1 MPGWRGR
8 TGLDLVD
15 GEGGRQALPG
25 EGGAGRVS
33 GGAAPRVKG
42 GAGQYGAGK
51 KAGREAPER
60 FDSLDKLCLCCTMST
75 KRAWGTLHPFLETGE
90 IMGRPVANA
99 GFMRALLRADPFP
112 EYHFF
117 LPGLDVVKA
126 TEACL
131 REEFPVIAARNG
143 FRVSTRNDLAW
154 MLARKPYHCFHLSD
168 SVTDQPHVARLRNAY
183 APVLFPVT
191 GVTHSLSY
199 ARYPARFLAHLW
211 PGTTARDA
219 VVATST
225 AGQAVVLR
233 MFEHLRRAYGLDE
246 ETYPAPHVERIPLG
260 VDADFLNAA
269 SGAVRSQAGA
279 PPGSQAGSQPGPLR
293 GSECQTALRADM
305 RQMLGVDA
313 EPVLLVFARIA
324 HYSKMDLLPL
334 LRALQ
339 RAEGLGLARGGFL
352 LVVAGFVKSG
362 DDTPARITG
371 LAERLGIRIRVM
383 PSPSDTER
391 AALFAAADVFVSPVD
406 NMQET
411 FGLTLVEAGAAGL
424 PAVVS
429 DYDGYRDIVVHG
441 ETGFTVPTLA
451 PVATPDVD
459 MLAPVFFDSQ
469 YHLLLA
475 QQTVVEVP
483 ALADALARLATDAA
497 LRARM
502 GAAARARVLA
512 EFTWDGVVARWL
524 DLWEALWRQP
534 APFQGGGHGAG
545 RALGVSAGD
554 DAGPSA
560 DSVAGPRAEH
570 DAGPKGGEDA
580 DSDALRELREAAH
593 PLHMPY
599 ADVFGAYPTAQLDRD
614 MVLGWTRA
622 GEAVYRKQE
631 FPVFYTG
638 VERLVP
644 PRLLQRLLFAARRS
658 APVGQLLDMLV
669 GEGMAREAAS
679 FLMLWALKQ
688 DLLER
693 ARPASGSAKAADHL
707 AQTPSGEIPA
717 AGMTHD
723 GGEGA

>member
-1 MPGWRGR
+1 
-8 TGLDLVD
+8 
-15 GEGGRQALPG
+15 
-25 EGGAGRVS
+25 
-33 GGAAPRVKG
+33 
-42 GAGQYGAGK
+42 
-51 KAGREAPER
+51 
-60 FDSLDKLCLCCTMST
+60 MST
-75 KRAWGTLHPFLETGE
+75 KRAWGTLHPFLETGD

-99 GFMRALLRADPFP
+99 GFLRALLRADPFP

-117 LPGLDVVKA
+117 LPGLDVAKA
-126 TEACL
+126 TEARL
-131 REEFPVIAARNG
+131 REEFPAIASRNG

-269 SGAVRSQAGA
+269 SGAASGVASGAEGGPPGQAG
-279 PPGSQAGSQPGPLR
+279 
-293 GSECQTALRADM
+293 LRADM
-305 RQMLGVDA
+305 RQRLGVTG

-339 RAEGLGLARGGFL
+339 RAEGLGLPRGGYL
-352 LVVAGFVKSG
+352 LVVAGFVKPG
-362 DDTPARITG
+362 DDTPARISE
-371 LAERLGIRIRVM
+371 LAGRLGIRIRVV
-383 PSPSDTER
+383 PSPSDAER

-411 FGLTLVEAGAAGL
+411 FGLSLVEAGAAGL
-424 PAVVS
+424 PSVVS
-429 DYDGYRDIVVHG
+429 DYDGYRDIVAHG
-441 ETGFTVPTLA
+441 ETGLTVPTLA
-451 PVATPDVD
+451 PQATPDVD

-475 QQTVVEVP
+475 QQTVVDVP
-483 ALADALARLATDAA
+483 ALADALARLATDAD

-512 EFTWDGVVARWL
+512 EFTWDGVAARWL

-534 APFQGGGHGAG
+534 APFQAVGHGGYVAA
-545 RALGVSAGD
+545 RAD
-554 DAGPSA
+554 DGTAGP
-560 DSVAGPRAEH
+560 DGDT
-570 DAGPKGGEDA
+570 DA
-580 DSDALRELREAAH
+580 DALRELREAVH

-599 ADVFGAYPTAQLDRD
+599 GGVFGAYPTALLDHD
-614 MVLGWTRA
+614 MTMRWTRA

-631 FPVFYTG
+631 FPVLYTG

-644 PRLLQRLLFAARRS
+644 PARLQRMLFAARR
-658 APVGQLLDMLV
+658 PVPAGQLLDLLA
-669 GEGMAREAAS
+669 GEGMAREAAT
-679 FLMLWALKQ
+679 FLLLWALKQ

-693 ARPASGSAKAADHL
+693 AQPAQAAEPTEP
-707 AQTPSGEIPA
+707 AQPA
-717 AGMTHD
+717 QPGKPHG
-723 GGEGA
+723 GGEGE

>member
-1 MPGWRGR
+1 
-8 TGLDLVD
+8 
-15 GEGGRQALPG
+15 
-25 EGGAGRVS
+25 
-33 GGAAPRVKG
+33 
-42 GAGQYGAGK
+42 
-51 KAGREAPER
+51 
-60 FDSLDKLCLCCTMST
+60 MST
-75 KRAWGTLHPFLETGE
+75 KRAWGTLHPFLESGE

-117 LPGLDVVKA
+117 LPGLDVAKT
-126 TEACL
+126 TETRL
-131 REEFPVIAARNG
+131 REEFPAIVARNG

-168 SVTDQPHVARLRNAY
+168 SVTDQPHVARLRNAH

-199 ARYPARFLAHLW
+199 ARYPSRFLAHLW

-225 AGQAVVLR
+225 AGQGVVLR
-233 MFEHLRRAYGLDE
+233 MFEQLRRAYGLDE
-246 ETYPAPHVERIPLG
+246 EAYPAPHVERIPLG
-260 VDADFLNAA
+260 VDAVVLNAA
-269 SGAVRSQAGA
+269 SGALHPQGGRQGGA
-279 PPGSQAGSQPGPLR
+279 
-293 GSECQTALRADM
+293 ALRAGM
-305 RQMLGVDA
+305 RQRLGVDA

-339 RAEGLGLARGGFL
+339 RAEGLGLAHGGYL
-352 LVVAGFVKSG
+352 LVVAGFVKPG
-362 DDTPARITG
+362 DDTPARISE
-371 LAERLGIRIRVM
+371 LAERLGIRIRVV
-383 PSPSDTER
+383 PSPSDAER

-441 ETGFTVPTLA
+441 ETGFTVPTMA
-451 PVATPDVD
+451 PVATPGVD

-475 QQTVVEVP
+475 QQTVVDVP
-483 ALADALARLATDAA
+483 ALAEAVARLATNAD

-502 GAAARARVLA
+502 GAAARVRVLA
-512 EFTWDGVVARWL
+512 EFTWDSVVARWL

-534 APFQGGGHGAG
+534 APGGHAGYVTGA
-545 RALGVSAGD
+545 S
-554 DAGPSA
+554 DADTACSGA
-560 DSVAGPRAEH
+560 VAGAEC
-570 DAGPKGGEDA
+570 GGDA
-580 DSDALRELREAAH
+580 DADALRDLREAAH
-593 PLHMPY
+593 PLHMSY
-599 ADVFGAYPTAQLDRD
+599 GEVFGGYPTAQLDRT
-614 MVLGWTRA
+614 MELSWTRA

-631 FPVFYTG
+631 FPVLYTG

-644 PRLLQRLLFAARRS
+644 PMLLQRLLFAARR
-658 APVGQLLDMLV
+658 PVTAGRLLDVLT
-669 GEGMAREAAS
+669 GDGMDGEAAG
-679 FLMLWALKQ
+679 FLLLWALKQ

-693 ARPASGSAKAADHL
+693 VRPAFGTAEAVGPVAQAGPASARQEGAVAAG
-707 AQTPSGEIPA
+707 AGQAPAGAIPA
-717 AGMTHD
+717 TTMPRG
-723 GGEGA
+723 GGEGV

>member
-1 MPGWRGR
+1 
-8 TGLDLVD
+8 
-15 GEGGRQALPG
+15 
-25 EGGAGRVS
+25 
-33 GGAAPRVKG
+33 
-42 GAGQYGAGK
+42 
-51 KAGREAPER
+51 
-60 FDSLDKLCLCCTMST
+60 MST

-117 LPGLDVVKA
+117 LPGQDVA
-126 TEACL
+126 RTTDARL
-131 REEFPVIAARNG
+131 REEFPAIAARGG
-143 FRVSTRNDLAW
+143 FRVSTRNDLVR
-154 MLARKPYHCFHLSD
+154 MLARTPYHCFHLSD
-168 SVTDQPHVARLRNAY
+168 SVTDQPHLARLRNAH

-233 MFEHLRRAYGLDE
+233 LFEHLRRAYGLDE
-246 ETYPAPHVERIPLG
+246 EAYPAPHVERIPLG

-269 SGAVRSQAGA
+269 SGAAQPQGGA
-279 PPGSQAGSQPGPLR
+279 AQ
-293 GSECQTALRADM
+293 RADM
-305 RQMLGVDA
+305 RQRLGVAD

-339 RAEGLGLARGGFL
+339 RAEGLGLVRGGCL
-352 LVVAGFVKSG
+352 LVVAGFVKPG
-362 DDTPARITG
+362 DDTPARITE
-371 LAERLGIRIRVM
+371 LAGRLGIRIRVV
-383 PSPSDTER
+383 PSPSDAER

-441 ETGFTVPTLA
+441 ETGLTVPTLA
-451 PVATPDVD
+451 PLTTPDVD

-475 QQTVVEVP
+475 QQTVVDVP
-483 ALADALARLATDAA
+483 ALADALARLATDAG

-512 EFTWDGVVARWL
+512 EFTWDGVAARWL

-534 APFQGGGHGAG
+534 APGGHAGYVAGAQDADTG
-545 RALGVSAGD
+545 CSGADACAECGD
-554 DAGPSA
+554 DT
-560 DSVAGPRAEH
+560 
-570 DAGPKGGEDA
+570 DA
-580 DSDALRELREAAH
+580 DALRELREAVH

-599 ADVFGAYPTAQLDRD
+599 GEVFGGYPTAQLDGA
-614 MVLGWTRA
+614 MVLRWTRA

-631 FPVFYTG
+631 FPVLYTG

-644 PRLLQRLLFAARRS
+644 PARLQRLLFAARR
-658 APVGQLLDMLV
+658 PVAAGRLLDVLTE
-669 GEGMAREAAS
+669 EGMAREAAS
-679 FLMLWALKQ
+679 FLLLWALKQ

-693 ARPASGSAKAADHL
+693 TWPASGP
-707 AQTPSGEIPA
+707 AQARGPSGQAGQA
-717 AGMTHD
+717 ASVDNASTATPQG

>member
-1 MPGWRGR
+1 
-8 TGLDLVD
+8 
-15 GEGGRQALPG
+15 
-25 EGGAGRVS
+25 
-33 GGAAPRVKG
+33 
-42 GAGQYGAGK
+42 
-51 KAGREAPER
+51 
-60 FDSLDKLCLCCTMST
+60 MST
-75 KRAWGTLHPFLETGE
+75 KRAWGTLHPFLESGD

-99 GFMRALLRADPFP
+99 GFLRALLRADPFP

-117 LPGLDVVKA
+117 LPGLDVAKA
-126 TEACL
+126 TEARL
-131 REEFPVIAARNG
+131 REEFPAIVSRNG

-168 SVTDQPHVARLRNAY
+168 SVTDQPHVARLRNAH

-233 MFEHLRRAYGLDE
+233 LFEHLRRAYGLDE

-260 VDADFLNAA
+260 VDADFLNAVSGVA
-269 SGAVRSQAGA
+269 SGGTAGA
-279 PPGSQAGSQPGPLR
+279 APAGGGAAAQA
-293 GSECQTALRADM
+293 ALRADM
-305 RQMLGVDA
+305 RQRLGVTD

-339 RAEGLGLARGGFL
+339 RAEGLGLARGGYL
-352 LVVAGFVKSG
+352 LVVAGFVKPG
-362 DDTPARITG
+362 DDTSARISE
-371 LAERLGIRIRVM
+371 LAGRLGIRIRVVE
-383 PSPSDTER
+383 SPSDAER

-411 FGLTLVEAGAAGL
+411 FGLSLVEAGAAGL

-441 ETGFTVPTLA
+441 ETGLTVPTLA
-451 PVATPDVD
+451 PSATPDVD

-475 QQTVVEVP
+475 QQTVVDVP
-483 ALADALARLATDAA
+483 ALADALARLATDAD

-512 EFTWDGVVARWL
+512 EFTWDGVAARWL

-534 APFQGGGHGAG
+534 APGGQGDYVSGGPDDGAAGPGGGT
-545 RALGVSAGD
+545 
-554 DAGPSA
+554 DA
-560 DSVAGPRAEH
+560 
-570 DAGPKGGEDA
+570 
-580 DSDALRELREAAH
+580 DALRELREAVH

-599 ADVFGAYPTAQLDRD
+599 AGVFGAYPTALLDRD
-614 MVLGWTRA
+614 LMLRWTRA

-631 FPVFYTG
+631 FPVLYTG

-644 PRLLQRLLFAARRS
+644 PARLQRMLFAARRP
-658 APVGQLLDMLV
+658 APAGQLLDLLT
-669 GEGMAREAAS
+669 GEGMAREAAA
-679 FLMLWALKQ
+679 FLVLWALKQ

-693 ARPASGSAKAADHL
+693 ERPPQPVHPTQPDRPH
-707 AQTPSGEIPA
+707 
-717 AGMTHD
+717 
-723 GGEGA
+723 GGEEGA

>member
-1 MPGWRGR
+1 
-8 TGLDLVD
+8 
-15 GEGGRQALPG
+15 
-25 EGGAGRVS
+25 
-33 GGAAPRVKG
+33 
-42 GAGQYGAGK
+42 
-51 KAGREAPER
+51 
-60 FDSLDKLCLCCTMST
+60 MST
-75 KRAWGTLHPFLETGE
+75 KRAWGTLHPFLESGE

-117 LPGLDVVKA
+117 LPGLDVAKA
-126 TEACL
+126 TETRL
-131 REEFPVIAARNG
+131 REEFPAIVSRNG

-154 MLARKPYHCFHLSD
+154 MLARKSYHCFHLSD
-168 SVTDQPHVARLRNAY
+168 SVTDQPHVARLRNAH

-199 ARYPARFLAHLW
+199 ARYPSRFLAHLW

-225 AGQAVVLR
+225 AGQGVVLR
-233 MFEHLRRAYGLDE
+233 LFEQLRRAYGLDE
-246 ETYPAPHVERIPLG
+246 EAYPAPHVERIPLG
-260 VDADFLNAA
+260 VDADVLNVA
-269 SGAVRSQAGA
+269 SGAVLPQG
-279 PPGSQAGSQPGPLR
+279 GQQDGPVTR
-293 GSECQTALRADM
+293 AALRAGM
-305 RQMLGVDA
+305 RQRLGVDA

-339 RAEGLGLARGGFL
+339 RAEGLGLARGGYL
-352 LVVAGFVKSG
+352 LAVAGFVKPG
-362 DDTPARITG
+362 DDTPARITE
-371 LAERLGIRIRVM
+371 LAGRLGIRIRVV
-383 PSPSDTER
+383 PSPSDAER
-391 AALFAAADVFVSPVD
+391 TALFAAADVFVSPVD

-451 PVATPDVD
+451 PVATPGVD

-475 QQTVVEVP
+475 QQTVVDVP
-483 ALADALARLATDAA
+483 ALAEALARLGTDAA

-534 APFQGGGHGAG
+534 APGGHAGYVGSAPDADTASSGPTSSGPDACVEYGGGT
-545 RALGVSAGD
+545 
-554 DAGPSA
+554 DAGT
-560 DSVAGPRAEH
+560 
-570 DAGPKGGEDA
+570 
-580 DSDALRELREAAH
+580 LRELREAVH
-593 PLHMPY
+593 PLHMAY
-599 ADVFGAYPTAQLDRD
+599 GEVFGGYPSAQLDRA
-614 MVLGWTRA
+614 LELRWTRA

-631 FPVFYTG
+631 FPVLYAG
-638 VERLVP
+638 VEAHVP
-644 PRLLQRLLFAARRS
+644 PARLQRLLFAARR
-658 APVGQLLDMLV
+658 PVATGQLLDGLT
-669 GEGMAREAAS
+669 GDGMDGEAAG
-679 FLMLWALKQ
+679 FLLLWALKQ

-693 ARPASGSAKAADHL
+693 VRPASGTVEAL
-707 AQTPSGEIPA
+707 GPFAQAGQDDAGREEAGHEDAGQAPSGAIPA
-717 AGMTHD
+717 TAMPHG
-723 GGEGA
+723 GGEDA

>member
-1 MPGWRGR
+1 MLRGVRGWRGR
-8 TGLDLVD
+8 IGAT
-15 GEGGRQALPG
+15 AASFA
-25 EGGAGRVS
+25 GAGLKLVGNGPSVGRTVC
-33 GGAAPRVKG
+33 
-42 GAGQYGAGK
+42 GAGPWRGACGNGQ
-51 KAGREAPER
+51 ARGWAEPGRKVGSGPHRR
-60 FDSLDKLCLCCTMST
+60 FDSHDKLCLCCTMST
-75 KRAWGTLHPFLETGE
+75 KRAWGTLHPFLESGE

-117 LPGLDVVKA
+117 LPGVDVA
-126 TEACL
+126 RTTEARL
-131 REEFPVIAARNG
+131 REEFPAIVARNG

-168 SVTDQPHVARLRNAY
+168 SVTDQPHLARLRNAH

-225 AGQAVVLR
+225 AGQEVVLR
-233 MFEHLRRAYGLDE
+233 LFEHLRRAYGLDE
-246 ETYPAPHVERIPLG
+246 EAYPAPHVERIPLG
-260 VDADFLNAA
+260 VDADFLNVA
-269 SGAVRSQAGA
+269 SGVANQQDGLAAQA
-279 PPGSQAGSQPGPLR
+279 
-293 GSECQTALRADM
+293 ALRADM
-305 RQMLGVDA
+305 RQRLGVDA

-339 RAEGLGLARGGFL
+339 RAEGLGVPRGGYL
-352 LVVAGFVKSG
+352 LAVAGFVKPG
-362 DDTPARITG
+362 DDTPARITE
-371 LAERLGIRIRVM
+371 LAGRLGIRIRVV
-383 PSPSDTER
+383 PSPSDAER

-429 DYDGYRDIVVHG
+429 DYDGYRDIVAHG

-451 PVATPDVD
+451 PLGTPDVD

-475 QQTVVEVP
+475 QQTVVDVP
-483 ALADALARLATDAA
+483 ALADALARLATDAQ

-534 APFQGGGHGAG
+534 APFRADGHGERVTGKPGDGASRSTPG
-545 RALGVSAGD
+545 AEPYAEPAGD
-554 DAGPSA
+554 ADA
-560 DSVAGPRAEH
+560 
-570 DAGPKGGEDA
+570 
-580 DSDALRELREAAH
+580 DALRELREAVH

-599 ADVFGAYPTAQLDRD
+599 GEVFGGYPTAQFDRA
-614 MVLGWTRA
+614 MAVRWTRA

-631 FPVFYTG
+631 FPVLYTG
-638 VERLVP
+638 VERQVP
-644 PRLLQRLLFAARRS
+644 PARLQRLLFAARH
-658 APVGQLLDMLV
+658 PVAAGQLLDVLT
-669 GEGMAREAAS
+669 GEGMDDEAAG
-679 FLMLWALKQ
+679 FLLLWALKQ

-693 ARPASGSAKAADHL
+693 VRPVSGTAEDSGPL
-707 AQTPSGEIPA
+707 AQAPSGETPA
-717 AGMTHD
+717 PATHNG
-723 GGEGA
+723 GGEGT

>member
-1 MPGWRGR
+1 
-8 TGLDLVD
+8 
-15 GEGGRQALPG
+15 
-25 EGGAGRVS
+25 
-33 GGAAPRVKG
+33 
-42 GAGQYGAGK
+42 
-51 KAGREAPER
+51 
-60 FDSLDKLCLCCTMST
+60 MST
-75 KRAWGTLHPFLETGE
+75 KRAWGTLHPFLESGE

-99 GFMRALLRADPFP
+99 GFMRALLRADPFS

-117 LPGLDVVKA
+117 LPGLDVARA
-126 TEACL
+126 TGVRL
-131 REEFPVIAARNG
+131 GEEFPAIAARNG
-143 FRVSTRNDLAW
+143 FRVATRHDLVR
-154 MLARKPYHCFHLSD
+154 MLARTPYHCFHLSD

-199 ARYPARFLAHLW
+199 ARYPSRFLAHLW

-225 AGQAVVLR
+225 AGQSVVLR

-260 VDADFLNAA
+260 VDADFAGGA
-269 SGAVRSQAGA
+269 SGAAPDGA
-279 PPGSQAGSQPGPLR
+279 PVTQA
-293 GSECQTALRADM
+293 ALRADM
-305 RQMLGVDA
+305 RQRLGVDA

-339 RAEGLGLARGGFL
+339 RAEGLGLARGGYL
-352 LVVAGFVKSG
+352 LAVAGFVKPG
-362 DDTPARITG
+362 DDTPARITD
-371 LAERLGIRIRVM
+371 LAGRLGIRIRVVA
-383 PSPSDTER
+383 SPSDAER

-469 YHLLLA
+469 YHLHLA

-483 ALADALARLATDAA
+483 ALADALARLATDAD

-502 GAAARARVLA
+502 GAAARARVRA

-534 APFQGGGHGAG
+534 APFQAAGHGEG
-545 RALGVSAGD
+545 RAFGFGTGD
-554 DAGPSA
+554 DAGTSA
-560 DSVAGPRAEH
+560 GSEAGP
-570 DAGPKGGEDA
+570 DAGPKAVA
-580 DSDALRELREAAH
+580 DVGADALSDLREAVH

-599 ADVFGAYPTAQLDRD
+599 GEVFGGYPTAQLDGAMELR
-614 MVLGWTRA
+614 WTRV
-622 GEAVYRKQE
+622 GEAVYRKRE
-631 FPVFYTG
+631 FPVLYTG
-638 VERLVP
+638 VEALVP
-644 PRLLQRLLFAARRS
+644 PARLQRLLFAARRP
-658 APVGQLLDMLV
+658 ALAGQLLDMLT
-669 GEGMAREAAS
+669 GEGMACEAAT
-679 FLMLWALKQ
+679 FLLLWALKQ

-693 ARPASGSAKAADHL
+693 WASPKQERPPQQERPTQL
-707 AQTPSGEIPA
+707 AMPHG
-717 AGMTHD
+717 

>member
-1 MPGWRGR
+1 
-8 TGLDLVD
+8 
-15 GEGGRQALPG
+15 
-25 EGGAGRVS
+25 
-33 GGAAPRVKG
+33 
-42 GAGQYGAGK
+42 
-51 KAGREAPER
+51 
-60 FDSLDKLCLCCTMST
+60 MST

-117 LPGLDVVKA
+117 LPGLDVAKA
-126 TEACL
+126 TETRL
-131 REEFPVIAARNG
+131 REEFPAIVSRNG

-168 SVTDQPHVARLRNAY
+168 SVTDQPHVARLRNAH

-199 ARYPARFLAHLW
+199 ARYPSRFLAHLW

-246 ETYPAPHVERIPLG
+246 EAYPAPHVERIPLG
-260 VDADFLNAA
+260 VDADFLHAA
-269 SGAVRSQAGA
+269 SGAAH
-279 PPGSQAGSQPGPLR
+279 LR
-293 GSECQTALRADM
+293 GGRQGEPQGQAVLRADM
-305 RQMLGVDA
+305 RQRLGVDA

-352 LVVAGFVKSG
+352 LVVAGFVKPG

-371 LAERLGIRIRVM
+371 LAGRLGIRTRVV
-383 PSPSDTER
+383 PSPSDADR

-451 PVATPDVD
+451 PLATSDVD
-459 MLAPVFFDSQ
+459 MLAPVLFDSQ

-475 QQTVVEVP
+475 QQTVVDVP
-483 ALADALARLATDAA
+483 ALADALARLATDAD

-534 APFQGGGHGAG
+534 APGGNGGYVTGTLDDGMAGSTTAGGSYAESGGDIGNMGDTGSMGA
-545 RALGVSAGD
+545 
-554 DAGPSA
+554 
-560 DSVAGPRAEH
+560 
-570 DAGPKGGEDA
+570 
-580 DSDALRELREAAH
+580 DALRELREAVH

-599 ADVFGAYPTAQLDRD
+599 AEVFGAYPTAQLDRA
-614 MVLGWTRA
+614 MELRWTRA

-631 FPVFYTG
+631 FPVLYTG

-644 PRLLQRLLFAARRS
+644 PRLLQRLLFAARRPAS
-658 APVGQLLDMLV
+658 VGQLLDMLT
-669 GEGMAREAAS
+669 GEGMAQEAAT
-679 FLMLWALKQ
+679 FLLLWALKQ

-693 ARPASGSAKAADHL
+693 RAAPQPELPERPA
-707 AQTPSGEIPA
+707 
-717 AGMTHD
+717 
-723 GGEGA
+723 